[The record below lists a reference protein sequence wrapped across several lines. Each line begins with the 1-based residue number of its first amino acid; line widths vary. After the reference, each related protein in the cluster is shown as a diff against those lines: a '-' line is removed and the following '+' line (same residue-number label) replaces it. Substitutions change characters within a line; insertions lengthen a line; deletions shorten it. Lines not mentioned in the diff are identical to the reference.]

1 MKNWLYIPFL
11 VLMAVTYSRVS
22 ENFSGITEE
31 SIMKTSRGPASVEIK
46 IQEECVDL
54 PSRFNSHFQSEI
66 CF

>member
-22 ENFSGITEE
+22 ENFSGISEE
-31 SIMKTSRGPASVEIK
+31 SLKETSRAPASVEMNF
-46 IQEECVDL
+46 QEECLDL
-54 PSRFNSHFQSEI
+54 PSRFNSHFQAKM